1 LRAGKPLKQAFLD
14 GMQVKADEN
23 ALANQN
29 KNGWQKF
36 EQPDKPETEPTR
48 VTARPI
54 QQPFANAGRAPV
66 ARPVARPVP
75 GPGQVLPSLKPVK
88 NPLDE
93 AAEKLAAG
101 AAGTP
106 WCTAGVGTARTQI
119 KNGDFYIYYDKGT
132 PQVAVRMDGTDKIGE
147 IRGNS
152 PQQALTQTQADIAT
166 TFIKDKNFKSG
177 DKYLA
182 EVDKKRAL
190 LALAKDK
197 ETIPFDTLMRFDK
210 NVFTDK
216 GEVKGSAL
224 NRLFRFDLLDG
235 YGVGRPEMPNL
246 VQTFFAD
253 RLLQSAKK
261 AYENGYWIFSNFNS
275 TDVEDRNAVDK
286 NVSVEFAKEKYTL
299 PVSQIK
305 ALKELNLSVY
315 ANQKKPL
322 LSMPALEQV
331 TKLYVFNTPA
341 EGFSLPAIKNI
352 KKLIIKLIY
361 EENK

>member
-1 LRAGKPLKQAFLD
+1 
-14 GMQVKADEN
+14 
-23 ALANQN
+23 
-29 KNGWQKF
+29 
-36 EQPDKPETEPTR
+36 
-48 VTARPI
+48 
-54 QQPFANAGRAPV
+54 
-66 ARPVARPVP
+66 
-75 GPGQVLPSLKPVK
+75 
-88 NPLDE
+88 
-93 AAEKLAAG
+93 
-101 AAGTP
+101 
-106 WCTAGVGTARTQI
+106 
-119 KNGDFYIYYDKGT
+119 
-132 PQVAVRMDGTDKIGE
+132 MDGTDKIGE

-275 TDVEDRNAVDK
+275 TDVEDRNAVDGNISSTARRSTSGVYRK
-286 NVSVEFAKEKYTL
+286 TGGAHRRVISSSYIYAAASVAENCFVWHGKHTIVVVRHSGRKMHYKRACRRPNHLAHVSAG
-299 PVSQIK
+299 
-305 ALKELNLSVY
+305 ADR
-315 ANQKKPL
+315 A
-322 LSMPALEQV
+322 
-331 TKLYVFNTPA
+331 TKL
-341 EGFSLPAIKNI
+341 S
-352 KKLIIKLIY
+352 IY
-361 EENK
+361 C